1 MQSWLQET
9 TTSTNAQLVPRKA
22 MVALGNGHATITIQL
37 HPFCEMCLRSGRYTQ
52 ATEVH
57 HVLPISQ
64 GGTNAQDNLM
74 SLCKPCH
81 SRITAEM
88 DDRWHHRPQTY
99 HYWREGRSKSL
110 LASAKG
116 TGVGLRVQK
125 IEFKQGITPYPDS

>member
-1 MQSWLQET
+1 
-9 TTSTNAQLVPRKA
+9 
-22 MVALGNGHATITIQL
+22 
-37 HPFCEMCLRSGRYTQ
+37 MCLRSGRYTQ

-88 DDRWHHRPQTY
+88 DDRWHHRLQTY
-99 HYWREGRSKSL
+99 HY
-110 LASAKG
+110 
-116 TGVGLRVQK
+116 
-125 IEFKQGITPYPDS
+125 